1 MNIQNEFLT
10 IKIEDIIPSQHQPR
24 KVFNKSSLEELSNS
38 IKNYGILNPILVKKN
53 AEKYEIISG
62 ERRVKAAKLAG
73 LTQVPARV
81 LSIDDKKIIELAMAE
96 NLQREN
102 ISPIEEARSFE
113 QIMNDNDLKEE
124 ELIKV
129 INKNQNIINNRLK
142 LLNLPENIQRAV
154 NERKIGERH
163 ARSLMKVSD
172 DAKKAELLNKIITE
186 KLTVKELNNIIDE
199 EEITDALQDITKELS
214 NNIEEKEEKESD
226 IMNNGNFF
234 QNITPNSTPE
244 FNPINEINRESNPMG
259 TPTPDFSVQT
269 ENVNNQ
275 LPPTETPL
283 FTATSIPNA
292 PGFDFSQTNEPQ
304 MPQTPEPIV
313 NVAPETNNQMVPP
326 LFNIE
331 QPRSYEVPVENIQEI
346 GLNEKTNVEKVQ
358 EVLNNNGI
366 NYKLYSNEN
375 GHCIII
381 EI

>member
-244 FNPINEINRESNPMG
+244 FNPINEINRESNSMG
-259 TPTPDFSVQT
+259 TPIPDFSVQT
-269 ENVNNQ
+269 ENINNQ